1 MICTIMDD
9 SYFQGFEDAIEL
21 AIFKVSNA
29 GSKDE
34 ALKELLDIKEDL
46 ELKKLSRIQR
56 MLDESKLL

>member
-9 SYFQGFEDAIEL
+9 SYFQGFEDAIKL

-29 GSKDE
+29 RSKDE

-46 ELKKLSRIQR
+46 ELKKLSMIQR